1 MGINETVLALSF
13 GRVSILSIRVRVQ
26 GCERKEEF
34 QNGGTKENGVRARST
49 KSNCPATSWKTN
61 DETLLFHIFLL
72 SSFFPFPLLP
82 LPSFFLFFIF
92 IFLFLFF
99 GIYCFNNSSNAVGC
113 KWHGG
118 SRRIRDP
125 SRICI
130 ILSVRNISVENTVEN
145 YYVALLLIS
154 KIFWRVYQFI
164 ILSKNYLIRFEVLKS
179 ISFFFLNK
187 NC

>member
-1 MGINETVLALSF
+1 MEYEQEALNLIARRRRGKQTTRHSCSTFSF
-13 GRVSILSIRVRVQ
+13 S
-26 GCERKEEF
+26 
-34 QNGGTKENGVRARST
+34 
-49 KSNCPATSWKTN
+49 
-61 DETLLFHIFLL
+61 LLFFLSPYFLFLL
-72 SSFFPFPLLP
+72 SSYFL
-82 LPSFFLFFIF
+82 FLFFF
-92 IFLFLFF
+92 FFFF

-118 SRRIRDP
+118 SRRVRDP

-164 ILSKNYLIRFEVLKS
+164 ILSKNYLIRFEVLKVS
-179 ISFFFLNK
+179 LFFFFK
-187 NC
+187 

>member
-1 MGINETVLALSF
+1 MEYEQEALNLIARRRRGKQTTRHSCSTFSF
-13 GRVSILSIRVRVQ
+13 S
-26 GCERKEEF
+26 
-34 QNGGTKENGVRARST
+34 
-49 KSNCPATSWKTN
+49 
-61 DETLLFHIFLL
+61 LLF
-72 SSFFPFPLLP
+72 FPLLP

-118 SRRIRDP
+118 SRRVRDP

-154 KIFWRVYQFI
+154 KIFWKVYQFI

-179 ISFFFLNK
+179 IFFFFFF
-187 NC
+187 

>member
-1 MGINETVLALSF
+1 MPGDVVENKRRDTLVPHFPSLFFFSF
-13 GRVSILSIRVRVQ
+13 PL
-26 GCERKEEF
+26 
-34 QNGGTKENGVRARST
+34 
-49 KSNCPATSWKTN
+49 TS
-61 DETLLFHIFLL
+61 
-72 SSFFPFPLLP
+72 SSFFLLIFYFYF
-82 LPSFFLFFIF
+82 SFSF
-92 IFLFLFF
+92 FF
-99 GIYCFNNSSNAVGC
+99 GIYCFNNSSNAVGY

-154 KIFWRVYQFI
+154 KIFWKVYQFI

-179 ISFFFLNK
+179 ISFFFF
-187 NC
+187 